1 MEMFERDV
9 LKNIHC
15 THLEDRCGGAH
26 SVDIMPSVHI
36 FDIDI

>member
-1 MEMFERDV
+1 MFEKDV

-15 THLEDRCGGAH
+15 THLQDRRAGAH
-26 SVDIMPSVHI
+26 SVDTMPSVHI